1 MNVKRFVCFEDD
13 GTIYKISNQPDERF
27 QFLEVDIQEVEDFII
42 GKLSLLEHKV
52 EFDFIEKK
60 YSIKNTKQIDEDK
73 LMWSFLYEIPT
84 NVPKE
89 KQVILTKNNKN
100 KSWHIMLDDK
110 FESELLDQNISI
122 DLSKYYFS
130 ITKKNDPNVLYRL
143 IKFTDG
149 NFVPFSE
156 DFEFDGT
163 PFSVY
168 TTRRFDSYY
177 LEEVDA

>member
-1 MNVKRFVCFEDD
+1 MKIIRYVCFNSD
-13 GTIYKISNQPDERF
+13 GNIYKISNKPDDRF
-27 QFLEVDIQEVEDFII
+27 KNLEMEFSEVEDFIS

-60 YSIKNTKQIDEDK
+60 YIIKNQKQIDEDK

-84 NVPKE
+84 KE
-89 KQVILTKNNKN
+89 PAERQIIITKNNKT

-110 FESELLDQNISI
+110 FELDLQEQNIKVN
-122 DLSKYYFS
+122 LSNYYFS
-130 ITKKNDPNVLYRL
+130 ITKKHDPNVLYKL
-143 IKFTDG
+143 IRFTDG
-149 NFVPFSE
+149 NFLSFTD

-163 PFSVY
+163 PISVY

-177 LEEVDA
+177 LEEVNE